1 MLESQGIFS
10 LAARSEA
17 TLSLARNVQL
27 AQSQVRTQVTAH
39 TTVAISAY
47 QGSSSLAG
55 SGVSSG
61 YLDLMTNTSISP
73 AAKLKAFLKDVLD
86 KTDDKLIT
94 DEMLNRLQKAT
105 KSDNKEI
112 SAQKLQQAKAKL
124 QALRAQ
130 AQLAAATGDAK
141 TLRRIA
147 QEVAAAAR
155 EIASAV
161 RGLASGIAATA
172 ETADGS
178 TSNSV
183 PTALGATSAPE
194 TGSAQGS
201 QGDANPSDA
210 NAAEGGATPTNTQ
223 EASTQQAATSTA
235 PDGAAAPAAAKDANG
250 KDDSQSSATTSP
262 VPDGE
267 NPLAWGRQAL
277 NKLSSDAH
285 LAIAQAKGL
294 IEFLAQAARAARK
307 HRADPDE
314 DKAYSDLSRDVSSA
328 IRDAGQEMTDSVNAD
343 TGAGTD
349 SSAGVTIDTTAVAV
363 QITTDVTITAE
374 IDG

>member
-17 TLSLARNVQL
+17 SVSLARNVAL
-27 AQSQVRTQVTAH
+27 AQTHIRTTA
-39 TTVAISAY
+39 
-47 QGSSSLAG
+47 AG
-55 SGVSSG
+55 GSG

-141 TLRRIA
+141 ALRRLA

-178 TSNSV
+178 TSNSM
-183 PTALGATSAPE
+183 PLGAASAPG
-194 TGSAQGS
+194 TGSSEGS
-201 QGDANPSDA
+201 PADTDTSDA
-210 NAAEGGATPTNTQ
+210 TGE
-223 EASTQQAATSTA
+223 
-235 PDGAAAPAAAKDANG
+235 
-250 KDDSQSSATTSP
+250 DDKSAYAGP
-262 VPDGE
+262 VPE
-267 NPLAWGRQAL
+267 EQNPLAWGRQAL

-314 DKAYSDLSRDVSSA
+314 DKAYRDLARDVSEADADVSSA
-328 IRDAGQEMTDSVNAD
+328 IRNAGQEMTDGAYAAAG
-343 TGAGTD
+343 TGGTD
-349 SSAGVTIDTTAVAV
+349 SGTGIAVDTSAVAV
-363 QITTDVTITAE
+363 QITTEVTLTAE
-374 IDG
+374 AGD